1 MMPIAVN
8 SGSKVSNYGSERAYF
23 MFNTLVLYL
32 AMAFFKFL
40 SIDYLD
46 RNGILS
52 TNVMHK
58 LLVRLVKNGS
68 LFTNN
73 ISKYS
78 VVFMCMFL
86 MVSGILWC
94 IS

>member
-1 MMPIAVN
+1 
-8 SGSKVSNYGSERAYF
+8 
-23 MFNTLVLYL
+23 MFNTLVLHL

-46 RNGILS
+46 RSVILS